1 MSRTYKID
9 YFDDDDFES
18 GEDADTR
25 ETRSI
30 RSAMA
35 RRKIELVKEQMAL
48 RKQMN
53 EFDFGID

>member
-1 MSRTYKID
+1 MSRTYKIE
-9 YFDDDDFES
+9 FDDDDF
-18 GEDADTR
+18 DTDEEAYPR
-25 ETRSI
+25 ETRGI

-48 RKQMN
+48 RKQIN